1 MPAGYAHTARKR
13 GSRREGERKLEIE
26 RAHSVNRRALCGLQ
40 IVNLKFI
47 ILHNLQLSDSNVHA
61 TLHAS
66 LTPISLSLSLSLFL
80 CISPL
85 LRVSR
90 MQFHLLTASDCGCN
104 SDSVCDSESDSA
116 FTSFAFQ
123 CNLQSR
129 FKVRFN
135 FLTVVVGSPEGD
147 HLACPA
153 PALPLEHIN
162 H

>member
-1 MPAGYAHTARKR
+1 MPRCLSPFLPLPLLSISVSLCV
-13 GSRREGERKLEIE
+13 SR
-26 RAHSVNRRALCGLQ
+26 
-40 IVNLKFI
+40 
-47 ILHNLQLSDSNVHA
+47 
-61 TLHAS
+61 
-66 LTPISLSLSLSLFL
+66 
-80 CISPL
+80 L

-123 CNLQSR
+123 FNLQSR

-135 FLTVVVGSPEGD
+135 FLTVVVGSPEAD

-153 PALPLEHIN
+153 PCTTP
-162 H
+162 